1 VPLESVKEMLNSVMQ
16 ELEDYSEGG
25 PLYKNGCLRSVDSEI
40 KHSTPSPTKYSLSP
54 SKSYK
59 VSRNEMS
66 HSIVEHIFSLNVL
79 NTGWLVC
86 DFSSFFFF
94 SSFLVFPQNSTSV
107 GRRSKFFTENDL
119 PTSGGH

>member
-1 VPLESVKEMLNSVMQ
+1 
-16 ELEDYSEGG
+16 
-25 PLYKNGCLRSVDSEI
+25 
-40 KHSTPSPTKYSLSP
+40 
-54 SKSYK
+54 
-59 VSRNEMS
+59 
-66 HSIVEHIFSLNVL
+66 
-79 NTGWLVC
+79 LVC